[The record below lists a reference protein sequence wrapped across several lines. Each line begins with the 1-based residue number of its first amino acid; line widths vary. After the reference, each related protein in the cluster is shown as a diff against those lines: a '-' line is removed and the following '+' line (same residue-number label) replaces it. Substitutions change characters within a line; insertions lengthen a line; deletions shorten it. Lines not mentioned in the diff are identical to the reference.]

1 MYGKIKSKNFK
12 IFLIQRKK
20 VAIKCL
26 KKSVVLTTEDG
37 VEDVF
42 KERRILELKY
52 PFKCSLRYAF
62 QDKKNLYIGNL
73 YKLLNF
79 ISTLLLFA

>member
-1 MYGKIKSKNFK
+1 M
-12 IFLIQRKK
+12 IQRKK

-62 QDKKNLYIGNL
+62 QDKKNLYIGNQL
-73 YKLLNF
+73 QSCEIKSF
-79 ISTLLLFA
+79 QQSCF